1 MRDMAEQQRA
11 KALKEW
17 RRPIDEKVGME
28 TARSRA
34 MQGKYPVGSWHA
46 WALDT
51 VYGPPGSAKEAAE

>member
-17 RRPIDEKVGME
+17 RRPIDEGVGAE
-28 TARSRA
+28 TARNRA
-34 MQGKYPVGSWHA
+34 KQGKYPVGSWHA